1 MSNEGCPIRGPKG
14 LCQRE
19 HSRLVDPKWGRPH
32 HDETAATPCPG
43 EDCERRNG
51 ERRILKSHRPTS
63 ESRRAPGN
71 RRKPKAGA
79 VTEKAELG
87 EVQPQPEVGAAPGP
101 SAVQQLRG
109 LAEMSG
115 GTTTTKVGTAPAG
128 PSPKRIAEIRQNI
141 ESVLQTEPVLSA
153 TFRMAADLLAALDA
167 AEADNTRLRAA
178 LAPFVK
184 WYALLLLMG
193 WQEETPLGLAP
204 SVSYPLGSRPNIGDL
219 RRAAAAYGP
228 LPKVEP

>member
-1 MSNEGCPIRGPKG
+1 MSEKGCPVRGPNG
-14 LCQRE
+14 LCQQE
-19 HSRLVDPKWGRPH
+19 HDRGLAPNWYLPH
-32 HDETAATPCPG
+32 HADTAVTPCPS
-43 EDCERRNG
+43 EYCERRKAEPRQNC
-51 ERRILKSHRPTS
+51 PD
-63 ESRRAPGN
+63 

-79 VTEKAELG
+79 VPEKAELG

-167 AEADNTRLRAA
+167 AEADNARLRAA

-193 WQEETPLGLAP
+193 WQEDTPLGLAP
-204 SVSYPLGSRPNIGDL
+204 SVSPLGSRPNIGDL
-219 RRAAAAYGP
+219 HRAAAACGP
-228 LPKVEP
+228 LPKVET